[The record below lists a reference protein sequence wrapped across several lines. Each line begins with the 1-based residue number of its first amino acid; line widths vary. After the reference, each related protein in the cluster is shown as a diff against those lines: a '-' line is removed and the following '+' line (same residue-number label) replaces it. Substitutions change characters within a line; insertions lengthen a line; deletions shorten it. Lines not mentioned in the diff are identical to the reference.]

1 MADGVIWEMSSP
13 ETDHRRDRRS
23 SSINRSSGR
32 YGKGQYDDNFG
43 NRNFNNRIR
52 NTDRSQVTATNF
64 PPDVSE
70 LDIKDALHHEMGK
83 FGDISDIY
91 VRGRDHQRQAFV
103 TFRSDDAAR
112 ELRRYCLER
121 HCKVI
126 AFQKTLHFDFV
137 VDEHSNGVGG
147 GYNRNNNDDWGNNN
161 GRHSSRGSYNSSNV
175 TSNNNNSKNGFNNRN
190 DYRNERFNGVGKD
203 AGCNN
208 NKNNRD
214 RFNDHNDDRG
224 GHDFRNINPRA
235 TRTLFVGNLDHAI
248 GKDELLQ
255 TFEHWGAIDDIDVKR
270 PPNGAPAYAFIKY
283 LELEAASAA
292 RSHMVGRE
300 INGRPIKVGYGKTLP
315 STTLW
320 IGSLGG
326 WCTSEMLNREFDRF
340 GALRNIDYVKGNR
353 HAFIE
358 FESIDAASAAYAE
371 MRGFPLG
378 GPDRK
383 IKIDYTEPNRNRSDD
398 KDRNDDNRNS
408 EPTRGNTSTDLNRG
422 NFGRGRGG
430 GNFENQSNR
439 KSDRVRNFDERND
452 RNRTRSRS
460 PMIND
465 REKMNCFSDK
475 KEVSP
480 NERTKGENCRS
491 RVNSNLTENEKSI
504 ANQKTNQAVKVE
516 TSDSNSKHQENLTDV
531 SKRFVVA
538 WRGAFA
544 LKNSAFPVR
553 MHLIGGNPELA
564 NFFLRGMG
572 SGAGPALKV
581 LSVTQRLRLDPPKLD
596 EVTRRITQ
604 VGATGHCVLLALP
617 TGEDIDLDS
626 TFQRRPLKSLVT
638 YFKKKEAAG
647 VIILNSEGP
656 SGKQEESG
664 MLHAFPPC
672 TFSQQQ
678 LLKVAPNLSSE
689 SSTEDH
695 LVVIV
700 VKGTSA

>member
-1 MADGVIWEMSSP
+1 MSSP
-13 ETDHRRDRRS
+13 EMDHRRDRRS
-23 SSINRSSGR
+23 SSINRNSGR

-43 NRNFNNRIR
+43 NRNYNNRIR
-52 NTDRSQVTATNF
+52 NDRSQVTATNF

-70 LDIKDALHHEMGK
+70 LEIKDALHYEMGK
-83 FGDISDIY
+83 FGDISNIY
-91 VRGRDHQRQAFV
+91 VRGRDHQRQAYV

-137 VDEHSNGVGG
+137 VDERGNNGGNG
-147 GYNRNNNDDWGNNN
+147 GYVRNNDDWGNN
-161 GRHSSRGSYNSSNV
+161 GRQNNHRGSYN
-175 TSNNNNSKNGFNNRN
+175 NNNNHNNRN
-190 DYRNERFNGVGKD
+190 NYNSRTDGNRNERFNGGGRGD
-203 AGCNN
+203 FGGNN
-208 NKNNRD
+208 NSRE
-214 RFNDHNDDRG
+214 RFNDHNDDRFG
-224 GHDFRNINPRA
+224 PDFRNINPRA

-248 GKDELLQ
+248 TKEELLH

-270 PPNGAPAYAFIKY
+270 PPNGVPAYAFIKY

-320 IGSLGG
+320 IGGLGG
-326 WCTSEMLNREFDRF
+326 WCTAEMLNREFDRF
-340 GALRNIDYVKGNR
+340 GALRKIDYVKGNR

-358 FESIDAASAAYAE
+358 FESIDAASAAYGE

-398 KDRNDDNRNS
+398 KDRHDDRSDNRNS
-408 EPTRGNTSTDLNRG
+408 EQNVSRGNNR
-422 NFGRGRGG
+422 NDQNRESYVRGRGRG
-430 GNFENQSNR
+430 NFDNQPNR
-439 KSDRVRNFDERND
+439 KGDRDRNFDD
-452 RNRTRSRS
+452 RNERMRTRSRS
-460 PMIND
+460 PMSND
-465 REKMNCFSDK
+465 RDKHHNSYNDK
-475 KEVSP
+475 KDVSP
-480 NERTKGENCRS
+480 NERTKGDIVNDSGKTSNNTNSTNNDKLSNTNPKPKEENS
-491 RVNSNLTENEKSI
+491 
-504 ANQKTNQAVKVE
+504 VE
-516 TSDSNSKHQENLTDV
+516 SKPPENLIDV

-572 SGAGPALKV
+572 PGAGPALKV

-596 EVTRRITQ
+596 EVSRRITQ

-626 TFQRRPLKSLVT
+626 SFQRRPLKSLVT

-678 LLKVAPNLSSE
+678 LLKVAPNLPSE
-689 SSTEDH
+689 PSNEDH
-695 LVVIV
+695 LVIIV
-700 VKGTSA
+700 VKGTAA